1 MASRAWKS
9 TGWAV
14 MAMAMASAGCAASTS
29 APFHMYAS
37 PVLEDELAPPG
48 ARGLSGED
56 NASAGV
62 LPTQVYVYRSNA
74 GPAQPGQRRSRP
86 APGATQPS
94 RAPMDS
100 VARPQRPALA
110 SYRPGAAATGSSAT
124 NAESAS
130 MPPAPRGPAAPKA
143 DGPLAA
149 AYVHAVFEL
158 NGVTFAEDAASSVPE
173 LYRACRTEGK
183 VYHSSRP
190 AIGDMVFFHN
200 TYDANDDGRNNDWYT
215 AVGIVEE
222 LQSEGTVSVL
232 AYLGDGVRRL
242 YLNLEQ
248 VDREE
253 LSAGDQANSVLRG
266 QHESDPP
273 FTQYLAGQLF
283 AGFCNALG
291 DRDELMVVDNWQP
304 GMELDSE

>member
-1 MASRAWKS
+1 MARSLWQW
-9 TGWAV
+9 TGAMM
-14 MAMAMASAGCAASTS
+14 MAIAGAGCAASTS

-37 PVLEDELAPPG
+37 PMLEDELAPPG
-48 ARGLSGED
+48 ARGLSDASSGE
-56 NASAGV
+56 AGV
-62 LPTQVYVYRSNA
+62 LPAHVYVYRSKG
-74 GPAQPGQRRSRP
+74 GPAQPGQRRSLP
-86 APGATQPS
+86 APATTPS
-94 RAPMDS
+94 RAPLDS
-100 VARPQRPALA
+100 VTRPQRPALA
-110 SYRPGAAATGSSAT
+110 SYRPSVTATGSSTT

-130 MPPAPRGPAAPKA
+130 HPPAPRGPAAPEA

-149 AYVHAVFEL
+149 AYVHAVFAL
-158 NGVTFAEDAASSVPE
+158 NGVTLNEDAASSVPE
-173 LYRACRTEGK
+173 LYRACRSEGK

-222 LQSEGTVSVL
+222 LQSGGTASVL

-242 YLNLEQ
+242 YLNLEH

-253 LSAGDQANSVLRG
+253 LDGGQHANSVLRE
-266 QHESDPP
+266 QRESDPP

-304 GMELDSE
+304 GMDLSAQ

>member
-1 MASRAWKS
+1 MARSLRQW
-9 TGWAV
+9 TG
-14 MAMAMASAGCAASTS
+14 AMMVAIAGAGCTASIS

-37 PVLEDELAPPG
+37 PMLEDELAPPG
-48 ARGLSGED
+48 ARGLSEEGT
-56 NASAGV
+56 SQAGV
-62 LPTQVYVYRSNA
+62 LPAHVYVYRSNS

-86 APGATQPS
+86 APATTPPS
-94 RAPMDS
+94 RAPLDS
-100 VARPQRPALA
+100 VTRPQRPALA
-110 SYRPGAAATGSSAT
+110 SYRPSAAATGSSAS

-130 MPPAPRGPAAPKA
+130 HPPAPRGPAAPEA

-149 AYVHAVFEL
+149 AYVHAVFAL
-158 NGVTFAEDAASSVPE
+158 NGVVFAGEASSSVPE
-173 LYRACRTEGK
+173 LYRACRNEGK

-200 TYDANDDGRNNDWYT
+200 TYDANDDGRNNDWYS
-215 AVGIVEE
+215 AVGIVETLE
-222 LQSEGTVSVL
+222 SGGTASVL
-232 AYLGDGVRRL
+232 AYLGEGVRRL

-253 LSAGDQANSVLRG
+253 LDGGQNANSVLREER
-266 QHESDPP
+266 ESDPP

-291 DRDELMVVDNWQP
+291 DRHELMVVDNWQP
-304 GMELDSE
+304 GMDLNAQ